1 MRATDF
7 ITEKLKLG
15 SSRDTPAR
23 KFIDA
28 MHERFPEHPTNPI
41 AFVMPYDDG
50 AAMVTLAAMPGKAD
64 TVYIEYIQ
72 SSPQQSGIGK
82 RALTDLQQLASGAGI
97 KFKLYADAQFG
108 TPKQALAKFYRGA
121 GFKQHGDS
129 FAWEPENLDEVF
141 HFVGHNPAAPSRS
154 NYYLWY
160 VHLSNGKHYKVRA
173 SRDTELQDFKDYF
186 KRKWGKDMPDVEVIA
201 AKIDRRLDED
211 TDTPTIGIN
220 VRSDIRAGI
229 PYADLIVDGIKTYE
243 SRESNSLKPYIGKRV
258 AIVKTGEGKAQAIG
272 SVVIGEPIIVDE
284 QGFRELE
291 GEHMVPAGSAFDIK
305 RDEKKYL
312 YPITDAVRFDE
323 PIDVSHGIVSRK
335 LNLDEEDLNEGAS
348 SVLYHYTGTL
358 NALEVLQSG
367 EFKLSSVTGTQS
379 EKQYAPEGYPYFF
392 STTRTRI
399 GDYHRYVGT
408 SGVMFVLDGNWF
420 GQRYP
425 VKPIDYWERAWQ
437 HAPDRTREA
446 EDRVFSKEPGIPI
459 DGVKQIH
466 VLIKEHHDWRSPA
479 TRKLL
484 ILSKKRGVPV
494 FLYDDEAA
502 WRLLD
507 KRKSIS
513 VKQAAELIGGQEQT
527 RTQRFPFTYLTPWL
541 ELIYKNKISDL
552 SSEASKLRYSIIY
565 QSNPTEDN
573 RLGVDMSNA
582 RKPSSGED
590 YDTAVKI
597 NDYMRKNGYKT
608 TVDLK
613 NAIQNK
619 WKDIKA

>member
-1 MRATDF
+1 MRAKDF
-7 ITEKLKLG
+7 ITE
-15 SSRDTPAR
+15 S
-23 KFIDA
+23 
-28 MHERFPEHPTNPI
+28 EE
-41 AFVMPYDDG
+41 
-50 AAMVTLAAMPGKAD
+50 
-64 TVYIEYIQ
+64 
-72 SSPQQSGIGK
+72 
-82 RALTDLQQLASGAGI
+82 
-97 KFKLYADAQFG
+97 
-108 TPKQALAKFYRGA
+108 
-121 GFKQHGDS
+121 
-129 FAWEPENLDEVF
+129 LDEVF
-141 HFVGHNPAAPSRS
+141 HFVGQNASVPSRS
-154 NYYLWY
+154 NYYIWH
-160 VHLSNGKHYKVRA
+160 VQLSNGQYYRIRA
-173 SRDTELQDFKDYF
+173 SDRSTLEDFKNYF
-186 KRKWGKDMPDVEVIA
+186 KRKWGDEKPGVEVVSV
-201 AKIDRRLDED
+201 KIDRRIDEED
-211 TDTPTIGIN
+211 DDTPTIGIN
-220 VRSDIRAGI
+220 VRSDVKAGM

-272 SVVIGEPIIVDE
+272 SVIIGKPIVVDE
-284 QGFRELE
+284 QQFRELE

-305 RDEKKYL
+305 QGEKKYL
-312 YPITDAVRFDE
+312 YPVTDAIRFE
-323 PIDVSHGIVSRK
+323 TPIEVGHGIVSRK
-335 LNLDEEDLNEGAS
+335 LNIDEEELDEGAS

-392 STTRTRI
+392 STTRTRV
-399 GDYHRYVGT
+399 GDYHRYVGS

-437 HAPDRTREA
+437 HAPDRSREA
-446 EDRVFSKEPGIPI
+446 EDRVFSQEPAIPI

-466 VLIKEHHDWRSPA
+466 VLIKEQHDWRSPA

-484 ILSKKRGVPV
+484 ILSKKRGIPV

-507 KRKSIS
+507 KRKAIS

-527 RTQRFPFTYLTPWL
+527 RTQFQSAFNYLTPWL

-552 SSEASKLRYSIIY
+552 SPEASKLRYSIIY
-565 QSNPTEDN
+565 QSNPREDN
-573 RLGVDMSNA
+573 RLGVDMGNA

-597 NDYMRKNGYKT
+597 NDYMRKNGFKT

-613 NAIQNK
+613 NAIQDK